1 MAQISNSGLSP
12 EATRL
17 LATMGDDLSRGFVP
31 LWIMGNPE
39 IYQLEL
45 DRIFGHNWIYMA
57 HESEIPNNGDF
68 IARTIG
74 EDPFIVAR
82 GDDGRVRVLFDSC
95 RHHGA
100 RVCPAD
106 RGNAATF
113 MCPFHGWTY
122 KNTGELHAVP
132 NRKTSY
138 KTLDDKQSGLVP
150 APRVENY
157 RGMIF
162 ACLDQNVRPLAEHLG
177 DYRWYLDIHLGLAE
191 GGIEVIG
198 EPHRWHIDAD
208 WKSGAENF
216 SGDSYHT
223 QTVHQSIL
231 RVGLASPLAA
241 GASGGRNDI
250 HVTECNG
257 HSTSIRRM
265 DAGQVFFWGYPEDVR
280 KLFRQGELSEQ
291 QFDLARRSISHTG
304 TIFPNLSLI
313 HIGATDEPKKPNA
326 CYFSLRQWVPR
337 GPGRMEVVSW
347 VFAPKAASQEYKDR
361 AYKVAVSSFS
371 PSGNFE
377 QDDSIVWSG
386 IARSARGSFAKKHD
400 LKLNYQM
407 GMQPMSDAHLIDD
420 WPGPGEVYDTNL
432 EDGVQRTFFR
442 HWYRAMSG
450 DAVGGKLRK
459 TA

>member
-1 MAQISNSGLSP
+1 MAPISNAGLSP

-17 LATMGDDLSRGFVP
+17 LATMGEDIQRGMVP

-39 IYQLEL
+39 IYQMEL
-45 DRIFGHNWIYMA
+45 DRIFARNWIYMA
-57 HESEIPNNGDF
+57 HESELPKNGDYL
-68 IARTIG
+68 ARTIG
-74 EDPFIVAR
+74 EDPFIVVR
-82 GDDGRVRVLFDSC
+82 GEDGRIRVLFDSC
-95 RHHGA
+95 RHHGT

-106 RGNAATF
+106 KGNTATF
-113 MCPFHGWTY
+113 LCPFHGWTY
-122 KNTGELHAVP
+122 KNTGALSGVP

-138 KTLDDKQSGLVP
+138 KALDDAEWGLIP

-162 ACLDQNVRPLAEHLG
+162 ACLDQNVRPLHEHLG
-177 DYRWYLDIHLGLAE
+177 DYRWYLDIHLGLTEA
-191 GGIEVIG
+191 GIEVIG

-250 HVTECNG
+250 HVTECSG
-257 HSTSIRRM
+257 HTTSIRRM
-265 DAGQVFFWGYPEDVR
+265 DEGRHFFWGYPEEVTS
-280 KLFRQGELSEQ
+280 LYRQGELSPA

-313 HIGATDEPKKPNA
+313 HIGATDNPAKPNA
-326 CYFSLRQWVPR
+326 CYLSFRQWVPR

-347 VFAPKAASQEYKDR
+347 VFAPKEASAEYKER

-377 QDDSIVWSG
+377 QDDSIIWSG
-386 IARSARGSFAKKHD
+386 IARAARGSFAKRMD
-400 LKLNYQM
+400 IKLNYQM
-407 GMQPMSDAHLIDD
+407 GQKGMSAAHLIDD

-442 HWYRAMSG
+442 HWYRAMAG
-450 DAVGGKLRK
+450 DTAGGKLRK